1 MVIIGLTNTLTMALI
16 NFFHHKQ
23 LTDSYMNTFEKEP
36 DTRDDYYNRDKTSSS
51 KFAFWAGLIL
61 IAGGIIAGLIQFLSQ

>member
-1 MVIIGLTNTLTMALI
+1 
-16 NFFHHKQ
+16 
-23 LTDSYMNTFEKEP
+23 MNTFEKEP